1 MRFRL
6 ASILLAAM
14 ALPAI
19 GVLQAE
25 SFEEGTDYLKLDKPQ
40 ETSEGEGVEVIEF
53 FSYGCGH
60 CANLEPHL
68 NKWREDGQSENARFV
83 KVPVAW
89 SQGFESLA
97 RVYFAADILG
107 VPEEAHEGIFNM
119 IHVDRA
125 QLSLE
130 MIANYFGQ
138 HGADPKAFI
147 ETFGSAEVTQRV
159 DTAKAL
165 TRQYQVTGVPVFVVG
180 GAYKVPSPTG
190 GFPRMLETVNYVVDS
205 VVGKEAG

>member
-6 ASILLAAM
+6 ASILLVAM
-14 ALPAI
+14 TLPAMS
-19 GVLQAE
+19 VLQAE

-40 ETSEGEGVEVIEF
+40 QTSEGEGVEVIEF

-68 NKWREDGQSENARFV
+68 NEWRKDGQPENVRLMR
-83 KVPVAW
+83 VPVAW

-107 VPEEAHEGIFNM
+107 VPEEAHEGIFNL

-130 MIANYFGQ
+130 MIANYFGK
-138 HGADPKAFI
+138 HGADPEAFI
-147 ETFGSAEVTQRV
+147 ETFSSPQVTERV
-159 DTAKAL
+159 NMAKAL
-165 TRQYQVTGVPVFVVG
+165 TRKYQVSGVPVFVVD
-180 GAYKVPSPTG
+180 GAYKVPSPHD
-190 GFPRMLETVNYVVDS
+190 GFPRMLETVNYVVET
-205 VVGKEAG
+205 VVAKESG